1 MTRLPFY
8 PPKINPFLVWMLQ
21 QASPWIARWIDRLE
35 LVVSAE
41 PEVPIATLQQQPCL
55 LLCNHST
62 FQDEVVLFL
71 LSARVGQPFYYLAAH
86 ERFQGIRGWFYQRIG
101 AYSVRRGLA
110 DRESVRQTLSL
121 VTRPGCK
128 LVVFP
133 EGGCSFQND
142 TVMPFRSGAVQIALQ
157 ALARLDKRSGSP
169 GSSGSSGSPSSPDL
183 PDLYAVPISLKYRY
197 TGKMSVV
204 IQKTLNRL
212 EKAIA
217 LPPAGDVYQRL
228 RTIAE
233 HVLVNCEQEYGLPS
247 PLDLNWNQRITRL
260 KAQVLQQ
267 CEAQLK
273 LTFIKGEPDRE
284 RVYRIRHALE
294 NRSSTLM
301 PDGTDGWDVML
312 QATARVLNFDAI
324 YDGYVSE
331 KPTPERFLD
340 TLIRLEREVFKIDQ
354 PHPKGYRQAYLRIGK
369 PINLKDHVA
378 DYRRDRSA
386 TVNQVIQQLHGTVQ
400 RNLDVLSE
408 ATARGISW

>member
-1 MTRLPFY
+1 MTRRSLPFY
-8 PPKINPFLVWMLQ
+8 PPKINPHLVRVLQ
-21 QASPWIARWIDRLE
+21 QASPWIARWLNRLE

-41 PEVPIATLQQQPCL
+41 TEVPIATLQQQPCL

-62 FQDEVVLFL
+62 FQDEIALFL

-86 ERFQGIRGWFYQRIG
+86 ERFQGFQGWFYQRIG

-110 DRESVRQTLSL
+110 DRDSVKQTLSL

-142 TVMPFRSGAVQIALQ
+142 TVMPFRLGAVQIALQ
-157 ALARLDKRSGSP
+157 ALARQKEPTDF
-169 GSSGSSGSPSSPDL
+169 
-183 PDLYAVPISLKYRY
+183 YAVPISLKYRY
-197 TGKMSVV
+197 MGKMSVV

-217 LPPAGDVYQRL
+217 RPPEGDVYRRL

-233 HVLVNCEQEYGLPS
+233 HVLKRCEQEYGLVSPPDPS
-247 PLDLNWNQRITRL
+247 LPLDLNWNQRITRL

-267 CEAQLK
+267 CETQLD
-273 LTFIKGEPDRE
+273 LTPVKGEPDRE
-284 RVYRIRHALE
+284 RVYRIRYALE
-294 NRSSTLM
+294 SRSSTLLS
-301 PDGTDGWDVML
+301 DGTDGWDIVL
-312 QATARVLNFDAI
+312 KATARVLNFDAI

-369 PINLKDHVA
+369 PINLKEHVA
-378 DYRRDRSA
+378 DYRLDRA
-386 TVNQVIQQLHGTVQ
+386 TTVNQIVQQLHHTVQ